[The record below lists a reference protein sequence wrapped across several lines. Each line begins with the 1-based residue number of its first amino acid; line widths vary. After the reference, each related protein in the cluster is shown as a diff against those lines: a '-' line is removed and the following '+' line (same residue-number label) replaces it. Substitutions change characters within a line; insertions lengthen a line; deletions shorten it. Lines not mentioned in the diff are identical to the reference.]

1 MVMII
6 SIVVVLTMLAL
17 CTYLVAV
24 SKNQMHSNENT
35 IEMSNI
41 DATTNAVADSIE
53 HYLHNTISRMQ
64 PENPDPGVEWFDG
77 NAFITMYGS
86 SIKNLAEMVAVCDYN
101 MMQVS
106 YINNVPMYI
115 HETGTY
121 YFDCIVLS
129 IQFVNGET
137 HNIAFYVKD
146 SVDAINDDAVR
157 EKGDY
162 LLTWIT

>member
-6 SIVVVLTMLAL
+6 SIIVVVTMLAL

-24 SKNQMHSNENT
+24 SKNQMYSNEKT
-35 IEMSNI
+35 IEAANI
-41 DATTNAVADSIE
+41 DATTDAIADVVE
-53 HYLHNTISRMQ
+53 QYLHDTISGMR
-64 PENPDPGVEWFDG
+64 PANPDPDVEWFDG
-77 NAFITMYGS
+77 NAFIAMYGG
-86 SIKNLAEMVAVCDYN
+86 SIKNLSEMVTVCDYD

-106 YINNVPMYI
+106 YVNRVPMYI

-137 HNIAFYVKD
+137 HNIAFYVND
-146 SVDAINDDAVR
+146 SAGATNDGAVR

>member
-24 SKNQMHSNENT
+24 SKNQMHSNEKT
-35 IEMSNI
+35 IEASNI
-41 DATTNAVADSIE
+41 DATTNAVADSVSN
-53 HYLHNTISRMQ
+53 YLHDTIGSIR
-64 PENPDPGVEWFDG
+64 PENPDPDVEWFDG
-77 NAFITMYGS
+77 NAFITMYGG
-86 SIKNLAEMVAVCDYN
+86 SIQNLAEMVAVCDYN

-106 YINNVPMYI
+106 YVNSVPMYI

-129 IQFVNGET
+129 IQFFNGET
-137 HNIAFYVKD
+137 HNIAFYVQD
-146 SVDAINDDAVR
+146 SVGATNDGAIR